1 MRKYLVIYEKS
12 KDGYS
17 AYVPDL
23 PDCTSAGADR
33 EEIETNIVEAITLH
47 LQVMEEQGISIP
59 ETSSDSQMLVITQP

>member
-23 PDCTSAGADR
+23 PGCTSAGADR

-47 LQVMEEQGISIP
+47 LQVMEEEGISIP
-59 ETSSDSQMLVITQP
+59 ETSSDSQMLVIT